1 MRNIAGP
8 STGLPYVREVS
19 LIFEFA
25 LSTKLT
31 TVSLQG
37 RMVQE
42 ASDEEEPTATDK
54 LILNSLPSSQ
64 RRTVSLAEI
73 RRLTRSEGSWE
84 AATELLITKFNA
96 SEQERVKSLQAQL
109 EAEKLAA
116 EVSSPEA
123 AVEEKPPEKVI
134 LRLRGRPRKTPVVP
148 PPDASKSLPNLH
160 LPSTSG
166 QALTIPAIDS
176 LRGHRA
182 RSLSLSGDE
191 SSESPRQRSRR
202 DSPISAASFG
212 SASSTEASSVSNE
225 EVPIPDRTAPQGSDS
240 AVATRLCN
248 STLPKVK
255 VEAPIPPKEPTK
267 DEIIVDGEE
276 EGRETRSGATKL
288 VPKRGPT
295 SREKKDIQRRK
306 KAEAKSI
313 KGKKKVANKL
323 RRGGLPGEL
332 LTQEIVITT
341 RVKELYI

>member
-1 MRNIAGP
+1 
-8 STGLPYVREVS
+8 
-19 LIFEFA
+19 
-25 LSTKLT
+25 
-31 TVSLQG
+31 
-37 RMVQE
+37 MVQE
-42 ASDEEEPTATDK
+42 ASDEEEPTDTDK

-84 AATELLITKFNA
+84 AATELLIDKFNA

-123 AVEEKPPEKVI
+123 AVEEAPPEKVI
-134 LRLRGRPRKTPVVP
+134 LRLRGRPRKNPAVSSL
-148 PPDASKSLPNLH
+148 PDPSKSVPN
-160 LPSTSG
+160 LPSTSS

-182 RSLSLSGDE
+182 RSLSLSDE

-225 EVPIPDRTAPQGSDS
+225 DFTPTSTIPDRSATTNQDS
-240 AVATRLCN
+240 AVATRLRN
-248 STLPKVK
+248 STLPKVE
-255 VEAPIPPKEPTK
+255 VEPPLPPPQDSTE
-267 DEIIVDGEE
+267 VVAE
-276 EGRETRSGATKL
+276 EGSPRETRSGAAT
-288 VPKRGPT
+288 VIPKRGPT
-295 SREKKDIQRRK
+295 SREKKDIQRK
-306 KAEAKSI
+306 KKLEAKVV

-323 RRGGLPGEL
+323 LRKRLPGEL
-332 LTQEIVITT
+332 LNTEIVITT

>member
-1 MRNIAGP
+1 
-8 STGLPYVREVS
+8 
-19 LIFEFA
+19 
-25 LSTKLT
+25 
-31 TVSLQG
+31 
-37 RMVQE
+37 MVQE

-134 LRLRGRPRKTPVVP
+134 LRLRGRPRKTPVVVQ
-148 PPDASKSLPNLH
+148 PDASKSVPNP
-160 LPSTSG
+160 PSTSG
-166 QALTIPAIDS
+166 QALTIPAINS

-225 EVPIPDRTAPQGSDS
+225 EVPISDRTAPQGSDS
-240 AVATRLCN
+240 AVATRLRN

-255 VEAPIPPKEPTK
+255 VQAPIPPPETTT
-267 DEIIVDGEE
+267 DAIVVDGEE
-276 EGRETRSGATKL
+276 NGRETRSGVTKV

-295 SREKKDIQRRK
+295 SREKKDLQRK
-306 KAEAKSI
+306 KKLEAKSI
-313 KGKKKVANKL
+313 KGKKKVENRV
-323 RRGGLPGEL
+323 RRAGVPGEL

-341 RVKELYI
+341 RELHI